1 LDYFIVLLVD
11 GKADINVGGL
21 HLGQRYS
28 VAEKNSAGFTNC
40 GGSVNTNVG
49 MGL

>member
-21 HLGQRYS
+21 HLRYS